1 MDNKYDDFFAIDS
14 KKEINGKDAEPQRI
28 DNVEEDCG
36 ALAGFYEDTFDP
48 NDLDAIIDEILH
60 DEELQE
66 YLRNLEF
73 TDEMIAAFEAES
85 EPFDDIYADESFTS
99 DTDFDAYYL
108 PQEYHSHEVKLCK
121 AVSLRYTVS
130 ISQASKRYK
139 KTGGYYNNIRFY
151 LYSTKLKKSIGKD
164 WRTTYLPTKQDLAS
178 AADKPLP
185 KEPSNH
191 LIRRALTKLLTINA
205 GISSKQ
211 TKKTHTGTKEI
222 DLFKDQELFV
232 FWITRY
238 DDIATLDLSSRT
250 DEDRQKAFAKVCMF
264 LGKFNLNKLCCPAG
278 RELDEVCERFASELK
293 KALQVE
299 KSTSNTRDKMQIV
312 RYAISLYLKEKG
324 LNPKPVIESLIKY
337 SVPKK
342 SITAKIAD
350 NMRPQS
356 LPVAH
361 YARLYNALKSEP
373 SDISKGLQLM
383 LFLGLTKEEVCG
395 LNVGDVQRISG
406 YLNAIHICI
415 SRIYQK
421 SGNTYSLRNDEENVV
436 YRFVP
441 LPFPI
446 YKLFPNPCP
455 ASKNNDLPLLADE
468 SGARLK
474 PDEIERRL
482 KDFLKEENNE
492 LVININGRD
501 KKVNL
506 AFLYTSY
513 RASARYYWHFHCG
526 LTEGEIH
533 YLGGLT
539 APDTLSGHYIDF
551 NNSNEQYR
559 MLKQL
564 EHGMALLT
572 REAEETRS
580 KLEIISKRTT
590 EITAGKD
597 TRAVMNLM
605 INAPV
610 KISLSSWRGL
620 RIVKEGDK

>member
-1 MDNKYDDFFAIDS
+1 
-14 KKEINGKDAEPQRI
+14 
-28 DNVEEDCG
+28 
-36 ALAGFYEDTFDP
+36 
-48 NDLDAIIDEILH
+48 
-60 DEELQE
+60 
-66 YLRNLEF
+66 
-73 TDEMIAAFEAES
+73 
-85 EPFDDIYADESFTS
+85 
-99 DTDFDAYYL
+99 
-108 PQEYHSHEVKLCK
+108 
-121 AVSLRYTVS
+121 
-130 ISQASKRYK
+130 
-139 KTGGYYNNIRFY
+139 
-151 LYSTKLKKSIGKD
+151 
-164 WRTTYLPTKQDLAS
+164 
-178 AADKPLP
+178 
-185 KEPSNH
+185 
-191 LIRRALTKLLTINA
+191 
-205 GISSKQ
+205 
-211 TKKTHTGTKEI
+211 
-222 DLFKDQELFV
+222 
-232 FWITRY
+232 
-238 DDIATLDLSSRT
+238 
-250 DEDRQKAFAKVCMF
+250 
-264 LGKFNLNKLCCPAG
+264 
-278 RELDEVCERFASELK
+278 
-293 KALQVE
+293 
-299 KSTSNTRDKMQIV
+299 MQIV

-356 LPVAH
+356 LSVAH

-474 PDEIERRL
+474 PDEFERRL